1 MKTTLIKIDSII
13 HQIRGHRVMLD
24 YDLAA
29 LYEVKNRALKQA
41 VRRNIDRF
49 PPDFM
54 FELTKDETAIWR
66 SQSVI
71 PNLKMSLRIPP
82 MCFTQEGVAMLSGIL
97 RSSRAVEMNI
107 SIMRAFVRMR
117 QYIMDTREL
126 ADRFRE
132 LERKLESHDK
142 DIASILDAMRQLMAP
157 PPASSKKIGFQH
169 IK

>member
-1 MKTTLIKIDSII
+1 MSALVKIESMI

-24 YDLAA
+24 YDLAL
-29 LYEVKNRALKQA
+29 LYEVENRTLKQA
-41 VRRNIDRF
+41 VRRNLDRF

-54 FELTKDETAIWR
+54 FELTKDETTIWR

-97 RSSRAVEMNI
+97 RSKRAIEMNI

-117 QYIMDTREL
+117 QYLLDTREL
-126 ADRFRE
+126 ADKFRE
-132 LERKLESHDK
+132 LEHKLESHDK

-157 PPASSKKIGFQH
+157 PPVSKKKIGFSN